1 MSTFTTIK
9 PFEFWTQ
16 HVLPLVY
23 GEELSYM
30 EVHDKIVYL
39 LNELIKN
46 NNQLPEY
53 IQQIVQEYITS
64 GTLEEVIRNV
74 VSNFILNVKY
84 PPNDIKPA
92 VGDGTAIDTEAIQGC
107 IDYASSKGGGV
118 VYFPYGKYLTESL
131 VLKDNVSLF
140 GFGKYATKLVLS
152 GGASN
157 ALVSG
162 EVTGCSIANISL
174 DGNAGIQVN
183 EVDCISVVAG
193 DFQMDNVVVT
203 DGHNLVNIQKNGG
216 NVELN
221 NVEFKN
227 GVEALLRIG
236 GTTGTLHGDT
246 LMFGRVSDVKGIAGV
261 ISDADGDML
270 TGIVTKEQFNV
281 FAQLD
286 GTGNYLSGVVKANT
300 YVNGTGVGNSFD
312 FIGSEKAENY
322 SGKAERKAGEVSDTV
337 SGNSNRNVS
346 GNDVTVVEGDMNTT
360 VHMNRSVHVEG
371 ANTFAVDG
379 NSTESIDG
387 NKSTTVTGITQET
400 YIGDRIVYGN
410 NQNENLSGKKVINA
424 KDIILNSTNP
434 LTYGNVKHLDEKY
447 DYITMK
453 DANNKEYKVLVGTDY
468 DYSAINEYSLIF
480 PKLQRG
486 LDPIGSC
493 AFIKHENKAILFD
506 LAFATE
512 YERYV
517 KKSLINNGI
526 TKISGIVIS
535 HYDEDHIGDI
545 EKLKADFD
553 CTDTILY
560 LPLASTRF
568 PFTTEQL
575 NNFKKVFSSNK
586 IIYPN
591 EKLTYTVDG
600 ISLWFVN
607 CGETVVKYWDNETST
622 GYNDYSM
629 VCYASFGLSTIAFL
643 GDLEVQGQRRLLNNN
658 LYKPSVIATVP
669 HHMANDSGTI
679 ELAMEISPT
688 FVYASNSNIALK
700 KRGIRDPFCT
710 ITIINNGH
718 LLLNSENPT
727 DVSFCLGKYGVS
739 INTGISTPNTCY
751 ADFTIPYTVDSSFSG
766 EYSTGT
772 SKHPFTSLRQAIMQ
786 CKSGA
791 AYTINVVNLNIVPG
805 EGAQCI
811 MNNLRNITLNANGNE
826 IPSFQAV
833 GCQDITINDALLYNF
848 NKANRNSNIRF
859 LKCHFNNKCSFE
871 DCVGLELITSYL
883 DKTIS
888 TDLFSFTNCF
898 VIIKDVIINS
908 FTASRVFTA
917 IRSTVNSNAGNE
929 LNIPTFDCDSYSIV
943 RDATTLQTEEEL
955 KKIYHGNASPVIVK
969 ISKTNKY
976 AIILNGN
983 VSIISTEV

>member
-221 NVEFKN
+221 NIEFKN

-322 SGKAERKAGEVSDTV
+322 SGKAERKAGEVSETV

-346 GNDVTVVEGDMNTT
+346 GNDVTVVDGDMNTT
-360 VHMNRSVHVEG
+360 VHQNRSVHVDG

-379 NSTESIDG
+379 NSTESVDG
-387 NKSTTVTGITQET
+387 NKSETVTGITQET
-400 YIGDRIVYGN
+400 YTGDKTVNGN
-410 NQNENLSGKKVINA
+410 NQTETFKGKKITNA
-424 KDIILNSTNP
+424 TDIILNPTNP
-434 LTYGNVKHLDEKY
+434 LTYKAPKKLN
-447 DYITMK
+447 DYFNYIEMK
-453 DANNKEYKVLVGTDY
+453 DNSNNKYKVLCYNDTDITELFTTPEKY
-468 DYSAINEYSLIF
+468 GAKGDGVTDDTN
-480 PKLQRG
+480 
-486 LDPIGSC
+486 
-493 AFIKHENKAILFD
+493 AFIEMLKSDKNILLSKD
-506 LAFATE
+506 KT
-512 YERYV
+512 Y
-517 KKSLINNGI
+517 
-526 TKISGIVIS
+526 IV
-535 HYDEDHIGDI
+535 
-545 EKLKADFD
+545 
-553 CTDTILY
+553 
-560 LPLASTRF
+560 
-568 PFTTEQL
+568 
-575 NNFKKVFSSNK
+575 
-586 IIYPN
+586 
-591 EKLTYTVDG
+591 
-600 ISLWFVN
+600 
-607 CGETVVKYWDNETST
+607 
-622 GYNDYSM
+622 
-629 VCYASFGLSTIAFL
+629 
-643 GDLEVQGQRRLLNNN
+643 NN
-658 LYKPSVIATVP
+658 L
-669 HHMANDSGTI
+669 
-679 ELAMEISPT
+679 
-688 FVYASNSNIALK
+688 
-700 KRGIRDPFCT
+700 
-710 ITIINNGH
+710 
-718 LLLNSENPT
+718 
-727 DVSFCLGKYGVS
+727 
-739 INTGISTPNTCY
+739 
-751 ADFTIPYTVDSSFSG
+751 
-766 EYSTGT
+766 
-772 SKHPFTSLRQAIMQ
+772 
-786 CKSGA
+786 
-791 AYTINVVNLNIVPG
+791 
-805 EGAQCI
+805 
-811 MNNLRNITLNANGNE
+811 
-826 IPSFQAV
+826 
-833 GCQDITINDALLYNF
+833 
-848 NKANRNSNIRF
+848 
-859 LKCHFNNKCSFE
+859 
-871 DCVGLELITSYL
+871 
-883 DKTIS
+883 
-888 TDLFSFTNCF
+888 
-898 VIIKDVIINS
+898 IINS
-908 FTASRVFTA
+908 PLILNMNGATLKTNK
-917 IRSTVNSNAGNE
+917 VNSCITIREKTYICNGTITTDIVYNSSGNAIKIEGNG
-929 LNIPTFDCDSYSIV
+929 NYSIV
-943 RDATTLQTEEEL
+943 ENININGFITGVYCSSVNNIKLINLNTKNHVYLTSLDQGGYNILLEKSKNIEISGCLLYGGANARHCIYISDGNENVNITNNLLEL
-955 KKIYHGNASPVIVK
+955 TSFVNAKEPVIYIRENNNIN
-969 ISKTNKY
+969 ISNNIIIGGTYSVFVSGTKNSCKNIIINGNNFSGIIPKASDNGKY
-976 AIILNGN
+976 VMITLSEDGSTKPNNVVVTGNTISNENNRPTAFFVIGDN
-983 VSIISTEV
+983 VSITGNSVIGNYSNVFELSNCKCFITGNNVINTNCSDKPIKVSSGVSGEINGFHGQINNTHTGALYMDLNFNNEIDISISSGQITTNQIIEYASVSYEGELLQVKFNNIIINREYITAYIIPYNSSEKFEITCNYVGGGIYRFTIYKNGQKINANTFIGKICVRI

>member
-1 MSTFTTIK
+1 MVKEKYMSTFTTIK

-84 PPNDIKPA
+84 PPNYIKPA

-300 YVNGTGVGNSFD
+300 YVNGTGGGNSFD

-322 SGKAERKAGEVSDTV
+322 SGKAERKAGEVSETV

-346 GNDVTVVEGDMNTT
+346 GNDVTVVDGDMNTT
-360 VHMNRSVHVEG
+360 VHQNRTVHVDG
-371 ANTFAVDG
+371 TNTFAVDG
-379 NSTESIDG
+379 NSTESVDG
-387 NKSTTVTGITQET
+387 NKIETVTGVTQET
-400 YIGDRIVYGN
+400 YVGDKTVNGN
-410 NQNENLSGKKVINA
+410 NQIENFTGKKTVNST
-424 KDIILNSTNP
+424 DLILNPKNP
-434 LTYGNVKHLDEKY
+434 
-447 DYITMK
+447 IT
-453 DANNKEYKVLVGTDY
+453 YKV
-468 DYSAINEYSLIF
+468 
-480 PKLQRG
+480 PK
-486 LDPIGSC
+486 
-493 AFIKHENKAILFD
+493 KMTN
-506 LAFATE
+506 
-512 YERYV
+512 
-517 KKSLINNGI
+517 
-526 TKISGIVIS
+526 
-535 HYDEDHIGDI
+535 
-545 EKLKADFD
+545 KLKAVE
-553 CTDTILY
+553 
-560 LPLASTRF
+560 
-568 PFTTEQL
+568 FTVFFK
-575 NNFKKVFSSNK
+575 NF
-586 IIYPN
+586 Y
-591 EKLTYTVDG
+591 
-600 ISLWFVN
+600 
-607 CGETVVKYWDNETST
+607 
-622 GYNDYSM
+622 
-629 VCYASFGLSTIAFL
+629 
-643 GDLEVQGQRRLLNNN
+643 
-658 LYKPSVIATVP
+658 
-669 HHMANDSGTI
+669 
-679 ELAMEISPT
+679 
-688 FVYASNSNIALK
+688 
-700 KRGIRDPFCT
+700 
-710 ITIINNGH
+710 
-718 LLLNSENPT
+718 
-727 DVSFCLGKYGVS
+727 
-739 INTGISTPNTCY
+739 
-751 ADFTIPYTVDSSFSG
+751 
-766 EYSTGT
+766 
-772 SKHPFTSLRQAIMQ
+772 
-786 CKSGA
+786 
-791 AYTINVVNLNIVPG
+791 
-805 EGAQCI
+805 
-811 MNNLRNITLNANGNE
+811 
-826 IPSFQAV
+826 
-833 GCQDITINDALLYNF
+833 
-848 NKANRNSNIRF
+848 
-859 LKCHFNNKCSFE
+859 
-871 DCVGLELITSYL
+871 
-883 DKTIS
+883 
-888 TDLFSFTNCF
+888 
-898 VIIKDVIINS
+898 
-908 FTASRVFTA
+908 
-917 IRSTVNSNAGNE
+917 
-929 LNIPTFDCDSYSIV
+929 
-943 RDATTLQTEEEL
+943 
-955 KKIYHGNASPVIVK
+955 
-969 ISKTNKY
+969 
-976 AIILNGN
+976 
-983 VSIISTEV
+983 